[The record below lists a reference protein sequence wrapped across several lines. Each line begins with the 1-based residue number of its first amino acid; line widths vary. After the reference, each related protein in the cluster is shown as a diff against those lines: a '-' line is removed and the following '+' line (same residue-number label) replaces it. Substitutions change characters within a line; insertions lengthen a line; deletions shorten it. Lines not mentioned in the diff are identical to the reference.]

1 MKARVFQ
8 LMFVERGGTYFPR
21 DPHLH
26 KLAVDFAERELAQ
39 QINFTDYRNVFV
51 ECLVDEN
58 GTPVQVEG
66 ISTLQMV
73 PDIGVFRST
82 NARSAKLL
90 IDRMRDYLC
99 DNGAQGGKVFVY
111 IADNEAPEQRCPH
124 YLEWLEAM
132 KAKPAERY
140 VATV

>member
-8 LMFVERGGTYFPR
+8 LMFIERGGVFHPR

-26 KLAVDFAERELAQ
+26 KLAVEFAERELVEKV
-39 QINFTDYRNVFV
+39 NFPDYRNVFV
-51 ECLVDEN
+51 ECIVDDN
-58 GTPVQVEG
+58 GNPVRVEG

-82 NARSAKLL
+82 TGRSAKLL

-111 IADNEAPEQRCPH
+111 IAENETPEQRCPH
-124 YLEWLEAM
+124 YLEWLDAM

-140 VATV
+140 MATV